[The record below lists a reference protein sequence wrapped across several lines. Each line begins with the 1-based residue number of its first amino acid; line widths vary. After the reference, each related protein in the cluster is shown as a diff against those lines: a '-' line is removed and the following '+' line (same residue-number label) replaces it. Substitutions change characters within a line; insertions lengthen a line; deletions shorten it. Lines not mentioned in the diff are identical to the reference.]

1 MTTNYLVI
9 KNPNTNYQIIE
20 ASFSTKESAEQYV
33 SFEPNSYIILNIE
46 VDKKE
51 NLELVPYWEISKNC
65 NTKEF
70 YTQPGLIPQKLF
82 ITKAQLREYT
92 NCIGAF
98 VRRKEYP
105 YFTIRSLES
114 AEDCLRQTNKYYD
127 SWKQGVDYWK
137 LSEIGW

>member
-9 KNPNTNYQIIE
+9 NTNYQIIE
-20 ASFSTKESAEQYV
+20 ASFSTKENAEQYV

-82 ITKAQLREYT
+82 ITKAKRTED
-92 NCIGAF
+92 
-98 VRRKEYP
+98 
-105 YFTIRSLES
+105 RSWLANVS
-114 AEDCLRQTNKYYD
+114 NIPLQHD
-127 SWKQGVDYWK
+127 
-137 LSEIGW
+137 